1 MVILKHLLK
10 IVGDQ
15 VPGILSGFI
24 FHITIETLVYGCIL
38 VSKDGI
44 VHRHRSTGLF
54 VAEAGFK
61 AKNFLVPLSL
71 MVHRTDGNNGLNC
84 PHRERTSLSVS

>member
-1 MVILKHLLK
+1 MAILKHLLK

-15 VPGILSGFI
+15 VPGTLSGFI

-44 VHRHRSTGLF
+44 VSQTPDHRVVRCGSWL
-54 VAEAGFK
+54 
-61 AKNFLVPLSL
+61 
-71 MVHRTDGNNGLNC
+71 
-84 PHRERTSLSVS
+84 